1 MTQMKGLNLTL
12 LAILLIA
19 LDQIT
24 KAFVAQNFEFN
35 GFATPLFLGL
45 HTKYTHNTGA
55 AFSLFNNNAMILGLV
70 SAVVSLGILVV
81 LFVNRNR
88 FSTLQQFILV
98 LIFSGAVGNMIDRLS
113 LGYVRDF
120 IYFSIERPKF
130 DFAIFNF
137 ADSFVVVG
145 AILLI
150 LSSFFAGRNTGR

>member
-12 LAILLIA
+12 LAILLITI
-19 LDQIT
+19 DQISKT
-24 KAFVAQNFEFN
+24 WVSLNVPFGGPAI
-35 GFATPLFLGL
+35 PLFLGL

-55 AFSLFNNNAMILGLV
+55 AFSLFYGNAFALGFV
-70 SAVVSLGILVV
+70 SAVVALGILVV
-81 LFVNRNR
+81 LILNRNR
-88 FSTLQQFILV
+88 FSTLQQFIMV
-98 LIFSGAVGNMIDRLS
+98 LIFSGAVGNMIDRLW

-150 LSSFFAGRNTGR
+150 LTSFLADRK